1 MTHHYHTVQTRNNFL
16 LSVVR
21 DYLDCNVSEKYFVFD
36 GMNSATTSYYFD
48 RTFQIAKIKSLN
60 PI

>member
-21 DYLDCNVSEKYFVFD
+21 DYLDFNVSEKDFVFD
-36 GMNSATTSYYFD
+36 GMSAATSDHFD
-48 RTFQIAKIKSLN
+48 RIFQHAKK
-60 PI
+60 